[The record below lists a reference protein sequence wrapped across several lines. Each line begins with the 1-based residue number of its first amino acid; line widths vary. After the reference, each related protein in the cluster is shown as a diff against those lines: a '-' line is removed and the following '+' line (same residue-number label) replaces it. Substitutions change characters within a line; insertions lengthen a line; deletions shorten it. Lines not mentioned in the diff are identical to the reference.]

1 MTNKFSTCT
10 YGPTR
15 STLRMALGVNARQWE
30 TLARDARTRG
40 LYDVAQAATDRAAQ
54 YWARSIAADG

>member
-1 MTNKFSTCT
+1 
-10 YGPTR
+10 
-15 STLRMALGVNARQWE
+15 MALGVNARQWE